1 MGGASYYQIKI
12 LSKQLN
18 FKRNFSTLVK
28 NSKLNPKFVTG
39 FVDGHGFFGITIY
52 IYNRIKNRLV

>member
-1 MGGASYYQIKI
+1 MIVDLLKTKLINLRCTLMGFERYYQVKI

-28 NSKLNPKFVTG
+28 NTKLNP
-39 FVDGHGFFGITIY
+39 
-52 IYNRIKNRLV
+52 